1 MQRKQRH
8 QRVNAQMFMLSRSI
22 IEGVMPI
29 VRRPFQPPQPQKDGR
44 RINELIEVPEV
55 RLVDPTGEVLGVVP
69 TAEALAKADAFGLD
83 LVEMASNAN
92 PPVCKILDYGKL
104 KYEDQKRKAEARKK
118 QKTIEVKEI
127 KMRPGIDTH
136 DYDVKMRAMNRF
148 LDEGDKVKV
157 TLRFRGR
164 EMAHQD
170 LGMNVLNRVKDDL
183 EAQAKV
189 EQYPR
194 MEGRQ
199 MVMVLVPR

>member
-1 MQRKQRH
+1 MDH
-8 QRVNAQMFMLSRSI
+8 GA
-22 IEGVMPI
+22 
-29 VRRPFQPPQPQKDGR
+29 
-44 RINELIEVPEV
+44 RINQSIDCNEIRLIGSNGENIGIVSPVEGIEL
-55 RLVDPTGEVLGVVP
+55 
-69 TAEALAKADAFGLD
+69 ADKEDLD
-83 LVEMASNAN
+83 LVEMASNAS

-118 QKTIEVKEI
+118 QKTIDVKEI

-136 DYDVKMRAMNRF
+136 DYDVKMRAMHRF
-148 LDEGDKVKV
+148 LDDGDKVKV

-183 EAQAKV
+183 EPLAKI

>member
-1 MQRKQRH
+1 VLFR
-8 QRVNAQMFMLSRSI
+8 LI
-22 IEGVMPI
+22 IEGAMPI
-29 VRRPFQPPQPQKDGR
+29 VRRPFQPPQPQKDER

-69 TAEALAKADAFGLD
+69 TTEALEKAEAFGLD

-183 EAQAKV
+183 EEQAKV

>member
-1 MQRKQRH
+1 MNQRH
-8 QRVNAQMFMLSRSI
+8 PRVNEQVFLVGRPI
-22 IEGVMPI
+22 IEGETPI
-29 VRRPFQPPQPQKDGR
+29 VRRPFQPPQPQKDNR

-69 TAEALAKADAFGLD
+69 TAEALAKAEAFGLD

-136 DYDVKMRAMNRF
+136 DYDVKMRSMNRF

-183 EAQAKV
+183 EERAKV